1 MDLDLWLDSPSVS
14 ISIYT
19 RYYGP
24 MCRYP
29 VWAGRWRSKCWVVT
43 GGHRA
48 TAPST
53 AQYAALGDWGWII
66 WIHCTVGICAVQGLQ
81 ESLVDFKNIEATLGI
96 PYFQWTPLYVIL
108 RCTILS
114 KPIIV
119 TIRGEIFSGFIR
131 TRSLWLADH
140 TGSWRSLTQGQRETS
155 ATDVTTVVIIMTRSV
170 NGSCLLS
177 GPFLDQLRCEHIF

>member
-1 MDLDLWLDSPSVS
+1 MHCLNGAFNKMKALVGAYSVIVKLQSSRRFVSSS
-14 ISIYT
+14 I
-19 RYYGP
+19 RYYDP

-53 AQYAALGDWGWII
+53 AQYAALGDCGWII
-66 WIHCTVGICAVQGLQ
+66 WIYCTVGICAVQGLQ
-81 ESLVDFKNIEATLGI
+81 ESLVDFKNKEATLDI

-119 TIRGEIFSGFIR
+119 TIRVQGSYANIQCSFFIFK
-131 TRSLWLADH
+131 
-140 TGSWRSLTQGQRETS
+140 
-155 ATDVTTVVIIMTRSV
+155 V
-170 NGSCLLS
+170 N
-177 GPFLDQLRCEHIF
+177 